1 MMKYDSTENEVR
13 VVNVRLVKEPSLYS
27 ADPIT
32 TPEDVLKVVAKDLA
46 TYDREVFA
54 VLNMKANGQV
64 INLNI
69 CSMGTLYASMISPR
83 EVFKSSILS
92 NAASFICLHNHPS
105 GNPTPSEEDIK
116 TTKRLMDCGR
126 MLDIRMLDHVIVAA
140 ESGQMYSFKAEGILD
155 DLEERNQ
162 GWER

>member
-1 MMKYDSTENEVR
+1 MTSYDLHDNEVE
-13 VVNVRLVKEPSLYS
+13 VVNIRLVKEPSLYS
-27 ADPIT
+27 TEPIT
-32 TPEDVLKVVAKDLA
+32 TPEDVLRVVAKDLA

-140 ESGQMYSFKAEGILD
+140 ETGQMYSFKAEGVLD
-155 DLEERNQ
+155 NLEERNQ
-162 GWER
+162 EWER

>member
-1 MMKYDSTENEVR
+1 MMKYDSTENEVQ

-140 ESGQMYSFKAEGILD
+140 ETGQMYSFKAEGVLD
-155 DLEERNQ
+155 DIEDRSQ
-162 GWER
+162 VWER

>member
-1 MMKYDSTENEVR
+1 MMKYDSTENEVQ

-140 ESGQMYSFKAEGILD
+140 ESGKMYSFKAEGVLD
-155 DLEERNQ
+155 NLEDRNQ
-162 GWER
+162 EWER